1 MDFTFMGLGH
11 HAGIMTYMHYN
22 VAGASNFAILLSG
35 VKNWV
40 MMRVKEGAVM
50 REKMEGFM

>member
-1 MDFTFMGLGH
+1 MGLGH

-22 VAGASNFAILLSG
+22 VAGASTFAILLSG

-40 MMRVKEGAVM
+40 MMRVKEGAVT

>member
-22 VAGASNFAILLSG
+22 VAGASTFAISG

-40 MMRVKEGAVM
+40 MMRVKEGAVT